1 MRMRVCYNTIG
12 KFGDLKKMKIKLNL
26 GGFSTICISIKVNKF
41 LIERERERKN

>member
-26 GGFSTICISIKVNKF
+26 GGFFDYMYFNQSK
-41 LIERERERKN
+41 